1 MQFNIDQVARRLLL
15 ACALFAGMTGL
26 SRPAMAEVPMAT
38 AAAAATASA
47 SAVAEPRAA
56 DTRLEI
62 VAPSPRV
69 FLSQTLFPAAAS
81 LATLVAAHVMPA
93 ALDAETECLAGAV
106 YFESRGEP
114 LEGQLAVAE
123 VIRNRAAS
131 GRFPSS
137 LCGVVFQPS
146 QFSFVRGGAMP
157 PIRRE
162 SDQWRRAVAVA
173 QIALGGGWISSVGK
187 ALFFHASRI
196 SPGWRLKRL
205 ARVGNHIF
213 YR

>member
-1 MQFNIDQVARRLLL
+1 MQFNIDRIARAMLL
-15 ACALFAGMTGL
+15 ACALLAGFVGL
-26 SRPAMAEVPMAT
+26 ARPALAETPVAL
-38 AAAAATASA
+38 AAAAARVEA
-47 SAVAEPRAA
+47 PAA
-56 DTRLEI
+56 GPQLEI

-69 FLSQTLFPAAAS
+69 FLGQAFLPAALPAAAS
-81 LATLVAAHVMPA
+81 LATLVAAHVMPT

-131 GRFPSS
+131 GRFPPS

-146 QFSFVRGGAMP
+146 QFSFVRSGGMP
-157 PIRRE
+157 PIRRDSE
-162 SDQWRRAVAVA
+162 QWHRAVAVA
-173 QIALGGGWISSVGK
+173 QIALGGNWVSSVGK

>member
-1 MQFNIDQVARRLLL
+1 MTFSFHTVARAMLFVCAFAASL
-15 ACALFAGMTGL
+15 AGF
-26 SRPAMAEVPMAT
+26 SRPAMAEVP
-38 AAAAATASA
+38 AAQASGFGIIQG
-47 SAVAEPRAA
+47 
-56 DTRLEI
+56 LQI

-69 FLSQTLFPAAAS
+69 FLSGTIAPTAAS
-81 LATLVAAHVMPA
+81 LAALVTSHVMPI

-114 LEGQLAVAE
+114 LDGQLAVAE

-131 GRFPSS
+131 GRFPAS

-146 QFSFVRGGAMP
+146 QFSFVRAGAMP
-157 PIRRE
+157 PIRRD
-162 SDQWRRAVAVA
+162 SDQWHRAVAVA
-173 QIALGGGWISSVGK
+173 QIALGGQWASSVGK

-196 SPGWRLKRL
+196 APRWRMQRL